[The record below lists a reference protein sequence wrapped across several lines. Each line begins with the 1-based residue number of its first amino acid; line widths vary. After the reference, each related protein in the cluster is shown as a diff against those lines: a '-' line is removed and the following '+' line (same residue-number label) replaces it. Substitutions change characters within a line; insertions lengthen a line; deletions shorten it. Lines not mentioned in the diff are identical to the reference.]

1 MKPNLNQGPLLVDG
15 AMGTMLYAQGF
26 PFDRCFDNLNRTDP
40 ETVLQVH
47 RAYLD
52 AGADIIETNTF
63 GANRL
68 KLAEFGLENGLEAI
82 NAAGVE
88 LARRALGESG
98 RDALVAGAV
107 GPLPQRMSP
116 LGRLTAA
123 EVQAIFA
130 EQIAALAQAGADL
143 IILETFSDLRE
154 IRQAILAA
162 RSVCALPI
170 VAQMTYAED
179 GRTPLG
185 FSPTEVAQELGDLDV
200 DVLGLNC
207 SVGPVRALEVL
218 HTLSEQL
225 PNTSFSVQPNA
236 GWPERIGG
244 RVMYPATPDYFGD
257 FAAQF
262 VAAGATLIGGCCG
275 TTPAHIA
282 AMRAALDGTARP
294 HEPLPPAVLP
304 RPTWEPRRRA
314 PESPT
319 RLAQKLASGRFVVS
333 VEMNPPR
340 GFDPAHLLTAARAL
354 RDADVDV
361 INVADS
367 PMARMRM
374 SPWAACHLIQKNLG
388 AETVLHFP
396 TRGRNI
402 LRVQGDLLA
411 AHALDVRNIFVVM
424 GDPPSIGDYPEAAAN
439 YDVVPSGL
447 VKIIKQHLNQGL
459 DQAGSEIGQPTGFF
473 TGVAL
478 NMGARDLQRETRVL
492 HRKIEAGADFA
503 LTQPLYEPDAARR
516 FIAAY
521 QERYGPLQLPLLV
534 GLLPL
539 KSSAHAEFLHNEVP
553 GIVLPQSVRDR
564 MRKAGKQGRQV
575 GIKLARELL
584 LTFAEFAQGVYLI
597 PPFGKYEIV
606 PEILEVLDR
615 P

>member
-1 MKPNLNQGPLLVDG
+1 
-15 AMGTMLYAQGF
+15 MGTMLYAQGF

-47 RAYLD
+47 QAYLD

-68 KLAEFGLENGLEAI
+68 KLAEYGLENELQAI
-82 NAAGVE
+82 NTAGVE
-88 LARRALGESG
+88 LARRAVRESG

-123 EVQAIFA
+123 EVQALFA
-130 EQIAALAQAGADL
+130 EQIAALAKAGADL

-162 RSVCALPI
+162 RTVCKLPV

-185 FSPTEVAQELGDLDV
+185 FSPSEVAQELHDLKI

-207 SVGPVRALEVL
+207 SVGPARALEVL
-218 HTLSEQL
+218 CTLAEQL
-225 PNTSFSVQPNA
+225 PGTKLSVQPNA

-244 RVMYPATPDYFGD
+244 RVIYAANPDYFGD
-257 FAAQF
+257 YAGQFA
-262 VAAGATLIGGCCG
+262 AAGATLIGGCCG
-275 TTPAHIA
+275 TTPEHTA
-282 AMRAALDGTARP
+282 AMRAALDGMTRP
-294 HEPLPPAVLP
+294 HKISPPAALP
-304 RPTWEPRRRA
+304 RTKWEPRMRP
-314 PESPT
+314 PEEPT
-319 RLAQKLASGRFVVS
+319 RLAQKLAAGRFVVS

-340 GFDPAHLLTAARAL
+340 GFDPANLLSAARAL

-374 SPWAACHLIQKNLG
+374 SPWAACHLIQQDVG
-388 AETVLHFP
+388 VETVLHFP

-411 AHALDVRNIFVVM
+411 AHALGVRNIFVVM

-447 VKIIKQHLNQGL
+447 VKVVKHQLNQGL
-459 DQAGSEIGQPTGFF
+459 DQAGSPIGQPTGFF
-473 TGVAL
+473 AGVAL
-478 NMGARDLQRETRVL
+478 NMDARDLERETRVL

-503 LTQPLYEPDAARR
+503 LTQPLYDPAVARR

-521 QERYGPLQLPLLV
+521 QEGYGPLSIPLFVGILPLQ
-534 GLLPL
+534 
-539 KSSAHAEFLHNEVP
+539 STAHAEFLHNEVP
-553 GIVLPQSVRDR
+553 GIVLPPNVRDR
-564 MRKAGKQGRQV
+564 MRKAGTQGRHV

-584 LTFAEFAQGVYLI
+584 LTLPEFARGVYLI
-597 PPFGKYEIV
+597 PPFGRYEIAA
-606 PEILEVLDR
+606 EILEVLDR